1 MRIRHAAAL
10 LLVLIAPACL
20 PTGDDI
26 ERELEQQLKSVAGP
40 WHGVSDGTNLIVLEF
55 QLQPGAGNAVTG
67 TGSMREAN
75 AAAAVPITV
84 TGTFVRPRL
93 TLTFN
98 GMVYEGHAVQGTV
111 QGDYTTVAGLQG
123 PLHLTGTGYTRDLQ
137 LLLAEEQMPE

>member
-10 LLVLIAPACL
+10 LLIFLAPACL

-40 WHGVSDGTNLIVLEF
+40 WHGISNGSNLIT
-55 QLQPGAGNAVTG
+55 LQFHLQQGAGSAVSGTG
-67 TGSMREAN
+67 TMKESS

-84 TGTFVRPRL
+84 TGTFVRPTL

-98 GMVYEGHAVQGTV
+98 GMVYEGHAVQGTF
-111 QGDYTTVAGLQG
+111 QGDYTTVAGL
-123 PLHLTGTGYTRDLQ
+123 LETMHLTGTGYTRDLQ
-137 LLLAEEQMPE
+137 VLLAEEQMPE